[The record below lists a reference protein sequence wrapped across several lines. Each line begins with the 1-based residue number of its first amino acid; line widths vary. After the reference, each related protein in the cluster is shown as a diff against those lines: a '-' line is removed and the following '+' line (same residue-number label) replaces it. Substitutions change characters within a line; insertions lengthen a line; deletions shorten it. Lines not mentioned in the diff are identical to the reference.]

1 MGKRQSQELTDSST
15 TKRRLDR
22 YIDLQQI
29 ICPIEFIQVHSF
41 IHSFIMK
48 SAVNTTWG
56 ALLLLLILL
65 PESFQ
70 AFQSTPLSRI
80 SHHHPQYTPHTVVQS
95 HTLDPY
101 LPRLTQK
108 SNTAL
113 QAVSPLTVLSSP
125 AGSLA
130 ILAGIILVHESGHYL
145 AARAL
150 GMEVEEF
157 AIGFGPKV
165 VGFHALGNDFTI
177 RALPLGGYVRF
188 PENYNATL
196 VQELENQAYEE
207 AVLNQAQQEQSQ
219 QATTLGFRLANFVSG
234 GRLERQRIQDAVQAE
249 QARLQELPPW
259 KQAEARKERALE
271 PVAIPYDDNPNLLQN
286 RPWTERAIVISGGVV
301 REKIMILKQKRL

>member
-1 MGKRQSQELTDSST
+1 M
-15 TKRRLDR
+15 
-22 YIDLQQI
+22 
-29 ICPIEFIQVHSF
+29 
-41 IHSFIMK
+41 
-48 SAVNTTWG
+48 NTTWG

-65 PESFQ
+65 PESSQ

-80 SHHHPQYTPHTVVQS
+80 SHYHHQYQYTSNTVGQS
-95 HTLDPY
+95 YTHDPY
-101 LPRLTQK
+101 LPRSQ
-108 SNTAL
+108 SPTAL
-113 QAVSPLTVLSSP
+113 QAASPLTVLSSP

-165 VGFHALGNDFTI
+165 VGFNALGNDFTI

-196 VQELENQAYEE
+196 VQDLENQAYEE
-207 AVLNQAQQEQSQ
+207 AVKQQAQQEQQSTTQ
-219 QATTLGFRLANFVSG
+219 TLGFRMANFISG
-234 GRLERQRIQDAVQAE
+234 GRLERQRIQDAVQAA
-249 QARLQELPPW
+249 QDRLQELPPW

>member
-1 MGKRQSQELTDSST
+1 
-15 TKRRLDR
+15 
-22 YIDLQQI
+22 
-29 ICPIEFIQVHSF
+29 
-41 IHSFIMK
+41 MK
-48 SAVNTTWG
+48 SAVNTTWV

-65 PESFQ
+65 PESSQ
-70 AFQSTPLSRI
+70 AFQSTPLPRI
-80 SHHHPQYTPHTVVQS
+80 SHHHHQYTPNTVGQS
-95 HTLDPY
+95 NTLDPY

-113 QAVSPLTVLSSP
+113 QAASPLTVLSSP

-157 AIGFGPKV
+157 AIGFGPKIV
-165 VGFHALGNDFTI
+165 QFNAIGNDFTI

-196 VQELENQAYEE
+196 VQELETQAYQE
-207 AVLNQAQQEQSQ
+207 AVRKEAQQEQQSTTQ
-219 QATTLGFRLANFVSG
+219 TLGFRIANFVSG
-234 GRLERQRIQDAVQAE
+234 GRLERQRIQDAVQAA
-249 QARLQELPPW
+249 QDRLQELPPW

-286 RPWTERAIVISGGVV
+286 RPWTERAIVVSGGVV
-301 REKIMILKQKRL
+301 REKSGYEHRNVYDCSLGQ